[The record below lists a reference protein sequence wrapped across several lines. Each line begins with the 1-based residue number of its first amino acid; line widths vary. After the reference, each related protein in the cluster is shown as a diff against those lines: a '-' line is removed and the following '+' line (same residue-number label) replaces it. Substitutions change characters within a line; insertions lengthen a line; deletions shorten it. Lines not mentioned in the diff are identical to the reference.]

1 MLIEGGRS
9 VRNRILQFALVFL
22 VAGGIIW
29 GLYQLG
35 YLFYVLTISA
45 TVVPLAVIMII
56 FIENRTAESTIAWF
70 LVLIFLPILGV
81 IIWLM
86 FGRNPRRRRRNR
98 RSHDERKLLKQAI
111 RPVRSLAV
119 SELPTNHLKL
129 ANTIRNFGGGGVDV
143 HTASEILTNG
153 EATFPAI
160 LDAIRQAKHHV
171 HIQYYIYRNDETGKA
186 IREALVERLEA
197 GVEVRFMYDGLGS
210 YMLGENFL
218 RPLRDAGAHIAAY
231 DPISSPLFI
240 FTANFRNHRKIVV
253 VDGKVGFTGG
263 LNVGDE
269 YDSKSKKF
277 GFWRDTHLR
286 LEGRAV
292 KELQATFLDDWI
304 YAQIE
309 SDDTWETFAGEETI
323 HQYFPKHDV
332 ASDGAIQI
340 VTSGPTSKDPAIRNA
355 LIAAIISAQR
365 SIWIATPYLIPD
377 NETMTLLRLAARA
390 GLDVRILTPGKGDSF
405 TSYYGTRSY
414 FGPLLK
420 DGVKI
425 YTYNRHFI
433 HAKLFLVDGK
443 IGAVGTANMDI
454 RSFVLNY
461 ELMAFLYDTESAEQL
476 ERDFIADFDVS
487 IQLSSNDYVKR
498 PLRFRIFESLSR
510 LISPLL

>member
-1 MLIEGGRS
+1 M
-9 VRNRILQFALVFL
+9 RNRVLQFALVFL

-29 GLYQLG
+29 TLYQLD
-35 YLFYVLTISA
+35 YLYFVLTISA
-45 TVVPLAVIMII
+45 VVVPLAVIMII

-81 IIWLM
+81 IIWMM

-98 RSHDERKLLKQAI
+98 RSHDERMLLKQAT

-119 SELPTNHLKL
+119 SELPANHLKL

-143 HTASEILTNG
+143 HTASNILTNG
-153 EATFPAI
+153 TETFPAI
-160 LDAIRQAKHHV
+160 LEAIRSAKHHV

-186 IREALVERLEA
+186 IREALIERLEA

-210 YMLGENFL
+210 YMLGEGFL
-218 RPLRDAGAHIAAY
+218 RPLRDAGAKIAAY

-253 VDGKVGFTGG
+253 IDGKVGFTGG

-269 YDSKSKKF
+269 YDGKNKKF

-304 YAQIE
+304 YAHLE
-309 SDDTWETFAGEETI
+309 GTDTWETFGGEDGLAR
-323 HQYFPKHDV
+323 YFPKHD
-332 ASDGAIQI
+332 AETDGAVQV

-390 GLDVRILTPGKGDSF
+390 GLDVRILTPGRGDSF

-433 HAKLFLVDGK
+433 HAKIVLIDGK
-443 IGAVGTANMDI
+443 IGVVGTANMDI

-461 ELMAFLYDTESAEQL
+461 EIMAFLYDTESASKLEQ
-476 ERDFIADFDVS
+476 DFIDDFEVS

-498 PLRFRIFESLSR
+498 SLRFRLFESFSR